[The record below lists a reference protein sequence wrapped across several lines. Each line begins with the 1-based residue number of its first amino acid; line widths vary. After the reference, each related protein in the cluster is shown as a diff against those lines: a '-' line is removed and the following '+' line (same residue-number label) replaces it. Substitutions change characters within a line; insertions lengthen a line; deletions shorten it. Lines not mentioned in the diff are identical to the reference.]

1 MIFPLEV
8 HLLNQTYKRK
18 SNFSTEV
25 LKDLSFNLSMGNKLL
40 VCGPSGSGKT
50 SLIFSITG
58 LLKPTNGKIRWFGEN
73 IWELNESD
81 RDAWRKNKIGIA
93 FQEFHLIDEL
103 NAFQNI
109 LIPATFSNWSIP
121 KPILKRARL
130 LLDQFGIR
138 EYKKPLEELSRGE
151 QQRVAIARA
160 LILDPPIVIAD
171 EPTASLDEE
180 TGNKVVKEL
189 ANFTA
194 EKKLLIIVSHDLT
207 HEKFSTHK
215 LTLDKAGSYQF
226 EIL

>member
-1 MIFPLEV
+1 
-8 HLLNQTYKRK
+8 
-18 SNFSTEV
+18 
-25 LKDLSFNLSMGNKLL
+25 MGNKLL